1 LIVTT
6 LQQPT
11 SRFDLAQQL
20 RSALH
25 SLRRHLSLNRGM
37 AFGLIILLGLAA
49 FELFNFSTT
58 EFALGD
64 LLGDLSFLGLSW
76 ATILALAFCSIDFA
90 GIARLMTPGTGGQQP
105 VEAWYLLGAWFLGA
119 TMNAMLTW
127 WSVSLA
133 LIRHAGLGNEVLGRQ
148 ALLSAVPVFIAGLV
162 WLIRILLIGTMTLAG
177 ERLFSF
183 GQRRTR
189 KARRSTAIQGR
200 PAAAS
205 AAASAS
211 RSGSRPQPVPRREP
225 TYAPEPAVARA
236 RRRR

>member
-1 LIVTT
+1 MTT
-6 LQQPT
+6 VQQHAT
-11 SRFDLAQQL
+11 RFDLQQRL
-20 RSALH
+20 RST
-25 SLRRHLSLNRGM
+25 LRGLRQHIVINRGM
-37 AFGLIILLGLAA
+37 AFGLIILLGLVA

-64 LLGDLSFLGLSW
+64 LLGDLSFLNVSW

-90 GIARLMTPGTGGQQP
+90 GIARLMTPGSEGQQP

-183 GQRRTR
+183 GQRP
-189 KARRSTAIQGR
+189 ARRPRRTSTSQPR
-200 PAAAS
+200 PAPAPVAAS
-205 AAASAS
+205 SSRPAS
-211 RSGSRPQPVPRREP
+211 RRQPVPRREP
-225 TYAPEPAVARA
+225 TYAPEPAVARGQ
-236 RRRR
+236 RRP

>member
-1 LIVTT
+1 MTT
-6 LQQPT
+6 VQRPA
-11 SRFDLAQQL
+11 SRFDLEQRL

-25 SLRRHLSLNRGM
+25 SLRRHISLNRGM
-37 AFGLIILLGLAA
+37 AFGLIILLGLVA

-90 GIARLMTPGTGGQQP
+90 GIARLMTPGTEGQQP

-133 LIRHAGLGNEVLGRQ
+133 LIRHVGLGNEILGRQ

-183 GQRRTR
+183 GQRQARTTHR
-189 KARRSTAIQGR
+189 SRSAQAR
-200 PAAAS
+200 PVS
-205 AAASAS
+205 APVAASAS
-211 RSGSRPQPVPRREP
+211 RSTPRRQPVPRREP
-225 TYAPEPAVARA
+225 TYAPEPAVARG
-236 RRRR
+236 RRRP

>member
-1 LIVTT
+1 MTT
-6 LQQPT
+6 VQHTREPALQQ
-11 SRFDLAQQL
+11 RLI
-20 RSALH
+20 SAWTG
-25 SLRRHLSLNRGM
+25 LRRHVSLNRGM
-37 AFGLIILLGLAA
+37 AFGLIIVLGLVA

-90 GIARLMTPGTGGQQP
+90 GIARLMTPASGDAQST
-105 VEAWYLLGAWFLGA
+105 EAWYLLGAWFLGA

-133 LIRHAGLGNEVLGRQ
+133 LIEHGGLGNEVLGRQ
-148 ALLSAVPVFIAGLV
+148 ALLSGVPVFIAGLV

-183 GQRRTR
+183 GQPRGRRPSRAGTSR
-189 KARRSTAIQGR
+189 RRARATAV
-200 PAAAS
+200 
-205 AAASAS
+205 AASAS
-211 RSGSRPQPVPRREP
+211 RPTPARRPVPRREP
-225 TYAPEPAVARA
+225 RYAPDPVVARG
-236 RRRR
+236 RRRP

>member
-1 LIVTT
+1 MTT
-6 LQQPT
+6 IQQHA
-11 SRFDLAQQL
+11 SGFDLQERL
-20 RSALH
+20 RSAL
-25 SLRRHLSLNRGM
+25 STLRRHVAINRGM
-37 AFGLIILLGLAA
+37 AFGLIIILGLVA

-64 LLGDLSFLGLSW
+64 LLGDLSFLNVSW

-90 GIARLMTPGTGGQQP
+90 GIARLMTPGSEGQQP

-183 GQRRTR
+183 GQRS
-189 KARRSTAIQGR
+189 ARRPRRTTTPQSR
-200 PAAAS
+200 PEPAPV
-205 AAASAS
+205 AASAS
-211 RSGSRPQPVPRREP
+211 RPATRRQPVPRREP
-225 TYAPEPAVARA
+225 TYVPEPAVARG
-236 RRRR
+236 RRRP